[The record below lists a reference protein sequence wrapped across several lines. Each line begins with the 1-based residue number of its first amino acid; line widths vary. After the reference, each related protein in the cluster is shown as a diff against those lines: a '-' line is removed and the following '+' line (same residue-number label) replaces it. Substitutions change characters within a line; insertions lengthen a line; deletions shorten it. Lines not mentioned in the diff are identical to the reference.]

1 MFPTCSVPGP
11 GGGTSPVRQAEFTRG
26 VEAEPLGTCQ
36 IPNCIIF
43 THTKINLSSY
53 LLLVLLVLPL
63 ALLVLLSAAAA
74 AADGVRIILS
84 MLLLLLL
91 LVVAAAAAV
100 GLALAFGL

>member
-74 AADGVRIILS
+74 STGIRLLLGL
-84 MLLLLLL
+84 LLLLLL